1 MKQKLLKSLCLGMAA
16 VLSLSTFSGCGNSG
30 NVESSSSES
39 LNNDEKTESETQEK
53 TNFTIA
59 VKKHA
64 LSKCDDFNEMKAF
77 QMAEEATGV
86 HIDWMYVEDGAN
98 DKISAMLTA
107 DLPDAFLGL
116 LGESQIAMNM
126 NLFADLSG
134 LLEENAPHVV
144 SDYNSMENNGIELL
158 TWPDGSIR
166 TLMIGSETSSDNDP
180 DGIQFINKAW
190 LDQLGLDVPTT
201 TEELYEV
208 LCAFRDNDMN
218 GNGDTTDEIPLE
230 LCENN
235 WAAHV
240 MNFANPWGIAGA
252 SQDDLSYYYKVED
265 GKVLPTIDT
274 DEYRAYLEYMHTL
287 VSEGLL
293 DVEFLTQ
300 TNDQY
305 YSKLKS
311 GTVGCY
317 SGWNPYSSFT
327 EEEAANWVPMRV
339 VTADDSITPVKSGR
353 PGRLFANRT
362 GFAITSECENVEKL
376 LEWWDYLSSST
387 EIKYTMAY
395 GEQGGCWD
403 IDEEGKLIQKTPEGL
418 SSDFTVENYKYT
430 YGMVG
435 CSTMIRSD
443 ESIVIDPEQAYTTY
457 VRSVYVDTV
466 SDQLGTE
473 FIPYRFVDPDK
484 VDERSFIAT
493 ELKTYAANFR
503 ATSITDG
510 VTDESWEAYKG
521 QLEALQYYD
530 WIQWYQNYC
539 DGTL

>member
-86 HIDWMYVEDGAN
+86 HIDWMYVEDGAY

-116 LGESQIAMNM
+116 LTESQIAMNM

-166 TLMIGSETSSDNDP
+166 TLMIGPETSSDNDP

-235 WAAHV
+235 WASHV

-252 SQDDLSYYYKVED
+252 SQADLSYYYKVED

-317 SGWNPYSSFT
+317 SGWTPYSNFT

-353 PGRLFANRT
+353 PGRLFATRT

-484 VDERSFIAT
+484 VDERSFIET